1 MSGQVRG
8 IQGIRLAFRTIRVRN
23 TVDDLLCLVAR
34 NLLVVGLDVAQVV
47 ATAVVRLAHAHA
59 VVCEVHIAIVAEE
72 LRHVRDSASD
82 YDASRDWVALVC
94 GEFVQ
99 RVASSS

>member
-1 MSGQVRG
+1 MVSSR
-8 IQGIRLAFRTIRVRN
+8 
-23 TVDDLLCLVAR
+23 
-34 NLLVVGLDVAQVV
+34 VVGFPDAHRI
-47 ATAVVRLAHAHA
+47 VR
-59 VVCEVHIAIVAEE
+59 EVHIAIVAEE

-99 RVASSS
+99 RVASST